1 MSRDIL
7 RGILSIAGS
16 KVAVMILA
24 FPLTPLLV
32 RILGSAQYG
41 DYAFVLSFLG
51 VAWVFVNGGVFD
63 GVRKYIAEE
72 RDDDDWQDHVFG
84 FYVRIAILFAVP
96 SAIAVGL
103 AAYTGLV
110 SFALDSRFTTYF
122 YLVGLLIVARQLRAV
137 GRSVLMGLG
146 NEHLSEPLLVVE
158 KFFFWPI
165 AIGLA
170 SVGFGVSGVLI
181 GHVIA
186 AFLTALA
193 AFAFL
198 TRSVSF
204 AAVFRPTPPDFPRRT
219 LLGFNNRTIVL
230 MLLLNSLLYTDIL
243 LLQPIAGSDQAGYYK
258 AALVIAEFLWVVP
271 LAAQFALLHSSSELW
286 SSDRHDRISAISSNA
301 TRYIFLVTM
310 LLGVGIAVLAD
321 SFVPLYY
328 GPDFTASITPLR
340 LLLVGVVGYAV
351 ARPILAIGQGKGALR
366 ALIYATGGAVVLN
379 LLLNLLLIPLY
390 GMNGAAIATSVGYGS
405 MFVFHVRCARRIG
418 FEPLSDFRVGRILAT
433 ALVTGLVIYPLDAI
447 IASRLL
453 SLLVV
458 PPVGLAVYLLTAVT
472 IGAID
477 HDDIDYVLE
486 RSPDRV
492 TKMIS

>member
-1 MSRDIL
+1 
-7 RGILSIAGS
+7 
-16 KVAVMILA
+16 MILA

-32 RILGSAQYG
+32 RMLGSARYG
-41 DYAFVLSFLG
+41 DYAFMLSFLG

-72 RDDDDWQDHVFG
+72 RDEDDWQNHVFG
-84 FYVRIAILFAVP
+84 FYFRVAILFAVP
-96 SAIAVGL
+96 SATIVSL

-110 SFALDSRFTTYF
+110 SLALDSRFTTYF
-122 YLVGLLIVARQLRAV
+122 YLVALLIIARQLRAV

-146 NEHLSEPLLVVE
+146 KEHLSEPLMVAE
-158 KFFFWPI
+158 KFSFWPI
-165 AIGLA
+165 ALGLA
-170 SVGFGVSGVLI
+170 YVGVGVSGVLL
-181 GHVIA
+181 GHITA
-186 AFLTALA
+186 AFLTAFA

-204 AAVFRPTPPDFPRRT
+204 AAIFRRTPPDFPRRT

-243 LLQPIAGSDQAGYYK
+243 LLQPLAGSDQAGYYK

-271 LAAQFALLHSSSELW
+271 VAVQTVLLHSSSELW
-286 SSDRHDRISAISSNA
+286 SSDRRDRISEISSDA
-301 TRYIFLVTM
+301 TRYVFLVTM
-310 LLGVGIAVLAD
+310 LLSVGIAVLAD

-340 LLLVGVVGYAV
+340 LLLIGVVGYAV
-351 ARPILAIGQGKGALR
+351 ARPILAIGQGKGELR

-379 LLLNLLLIPLY
+379 LTLNLLLIPLY
-390 GMNGAAIATSVGYGS
+390 GMSGAAVATSVGYGS
-405 MFVFHVRCARRIG
+405 MFVFHVWCARRIG
-418 FEPLSDFRVGRILAT
+418 FEPLTDFRAGRILAAAIIT
-433 ALVTGLVIYPLDAI
+433 AAVIYPIDGFIGSNLV
-447 IASRLL
+447 
-453 SLLVV
+453 SLVVV
-458 PPVGLAVYLLTAVT
+458 PPVGLAVYLLSALT

-477 HDDIDYVLE
+477 HDDIDYLLE
-486 RSPDRV
+486 RTPDRL